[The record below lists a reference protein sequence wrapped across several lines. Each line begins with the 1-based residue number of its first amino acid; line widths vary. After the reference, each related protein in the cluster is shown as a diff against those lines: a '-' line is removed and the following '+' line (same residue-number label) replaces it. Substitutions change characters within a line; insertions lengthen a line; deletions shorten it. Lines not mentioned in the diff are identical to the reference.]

1 MKLGTLAL
9 VLILAACAYV
19 EATTVPYVG
28 VPKYDPVDPSAVQV
42 LAAEPKERHDRLGE
56 VVLYASPDPGPTPA
70 GIEKRFREEA
80 AKWGADA
87 VYVVRDLLPAG
98 QERQIV
104 GIAIRFRK

>member
-1 MKLGTLAL
+1 M
-9 VLILAACAYV
+9 LAAGAYV

-28 VPKYDPVDPSAVQV
+28 VPKFEPVDPATVQV

-56 VVLYASPDPGPTPA
+56 VVLYASPDPAPA
-70 GIEKRFREEA
+70 PAEIEKRFREEA

-87 VYVVRDLLPAG
+87 VYVARDLLPPG

-104 GIAIRFRK
+104 GVAIRFRK